1 MEKSSVVVSLGGSEE
16 GYKEFV
22 SDSFW
27 VQVWDQYRRHIM
39 SMIGAVILV
48 VMALAALAAPL
59 FAGDPTAID
68 LSPEN
73 RLQAP
78 TDSHVFGTDNLGRD
92 VLARSMFGAR
102 ISLTIGFVSSGLA
115 ITIGTIFGSIAG
127 FYGGLLDDLMMRI
140 IDLIL
145 SLPLLFVLIILQSML
160 ENPGLTSVILVI
172 GITSWMGT
180 ARVVRG
186 EILKEREI
194 EYVEAARA
202 LGASPARIIIR
213 HLVPNIIGPVIVIS
227 TLQVGRAIILEAALS
242 YLGFGTQPPNHSWG
256 SMLAEARSYLATGP
270 WMAIFPGLL
279 LSVTV
284 LSFNFV
290 GDGLASALNP
300 FERKT

>member
-1 MEKSSVVVSLGGSEE
+1 
-16 GYKEFV
+16 
-22 SDSFW
+22 
-27 VQVWDQYRRHIM
+27 
-39 SMIGAVILV
+39 
-48 VMALAALAAPL
+48 
-59 FAGDPTAID
+59 
-68 LSPEN
+68 
-73 RLQAP
+73 
-78 TDSHVFGTDNLGRD
+78 
-92 VLARSMFGAR
+92 
-102 ISLTIGFVSSGLA
+102 
-115 ITIGTIFGSIAG
+115 
-127 FYGGLLDDLMMRI
+127 
-140 IDLIL
+140 
-145 SLPLLFVLIILQSML
+145 ML

>member
-1 MEKSSVVVSLGGSEE
+1 MEKSSVVVSLEGSEE